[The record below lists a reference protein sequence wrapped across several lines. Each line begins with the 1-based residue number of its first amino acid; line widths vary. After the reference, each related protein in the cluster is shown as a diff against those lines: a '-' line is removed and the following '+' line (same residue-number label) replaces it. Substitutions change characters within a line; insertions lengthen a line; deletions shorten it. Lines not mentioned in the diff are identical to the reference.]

1 MKILMVMAHPDDEVI
16 FGWPIFQKADA
27 KKTLLMCSSDLNN
40 PERQWCSHRKFVL
53 EEVCEINHTKL
64 TCLDNP
70 SEFYRS
76 STRDEKLSQ
85 VQDEIVKNM
94 LSEDYDYV
102 FTHNPLGEYGHL
114 DHKFVFETVLHNSR
128 FPILFTDI
136 CMQSNWP
143 SVSSIPDKIKNIY
156 YKQHVSSCVLDK
168 ALYAN
173 YQEKYEKAGVWTW
186 SEPEVDKCN
195 LYLL

>member
-1 MKILMVMAHPDDEVI
+1 MVMAHPDDEII
-16 FGWPIFQKADA
+16 FGWPIFQKKDA
-27 KKTLLMCSSDLNN
+27 EITLLMCSSDLDN
-40 PERQWCSHRKFVL
+40 PDRQWCSHRKFVL
-53 EEVCEINHTKL
+53 EDICKTNNTKL
-64 TCLDNP
+64 VCLDNP

-85 VQDEIVKNM
+85 VRNEIIENM

-114 DHKFVFETVLHNSR
+114 DHKFIFETVLFNACS
-128 FPILFTDI
+128 PILYTDI

-143 SVSSIPDKIKNIY
+143 SISNMPHRIKELY
-156 YKQHVSSCVLDK
+156 YQSHVSCCDLDK
-168 ALYAN
+168 ELYTHC
-173 YQEKYEKAGVWTW
+173 EKKYEEAGVWTW
-186 SEPEVDKCN
+186 SQPPIEKCN

>member
-1 MKILMVMAHPDDEVI
+1 
-16 FGWPIFQKADA
+16 
-27 KKTLLMCSSDLNN
+27 
-40 PERQWCSHRKFVL
+40 
-53 EEVCEINHTKL
+53 
-64 TCLDNP
+64 
-70 SEFYRS
+70 
-76 STRDEKLSQ
+76 
-85 VQDEIVKNM
+85 M

-128 FPILFTDI
+128 SPILFTDI
-136 CMQSNWP
+136 CMQSKWP
-143 SVSSIPDKIKNIY
+143 SVPSIPDRIKNIY
-156 YKQHVSSCVLDK
+156 YNQHVSSCVLDK

-186 SEPEVDKCN
+186 NKPEVDKCN